1 MALKRLKSVFF
12 FLGMFYCSFLFVL
25 RSCMNLFGSY
35 FRFLH
40 PSFFFSPLY
49 PVSSIL
55 PPLPPSSS
63 FLSLSLS
70 RSPFSMRLLLTPF
83 SLPHLPSFLDLLTL
97 FLRLR
102 PFPLLTYHGALAAL
116 GFVGYSCQSFLSL
129 SLSPLSSI
137 VTLLCHVPLGY
148 VFFPVSASPANP
160 SLPSRQI
167 PCFLPPY

>member
-1 MALKRLKSVFF
+1 
-12 FLGMFYCSFLFVL
+12 MFYCSFLFVL

-40 PSFFFSPLY
+40 PSFFFLPCTLSLPFFLLFLLLLHFCLLLY
-49 PVSSIL
+49 PAL
-55 PPLPPSSS
+55 PFPCA
-63 FLSLSLS
+63 FFSLSLS
-70 RSPFSMRLLLTPF
+70 
-83 SLPHLPSFLDLLTL
+83 HLPSFLALLTL